1 MFNRASIFPSF
12 DTITRIGLDICFLAT
27 RASRNS
33 AGRLRR
39 TLSRLSVLCPIKTAS
54 ANARWRNKCSLS
66 SREVK
71 STGEKLRVVI
81 LASTVM
87 AKVALTNGRCDF
99 RGADG
104 DLRAD
109 LLRLADFMLEC
120 RDFPLHLAQAYMS
133 RHAAWFVEEIDDRA
147 WNTADEDDQK
157 TE

>member
-1 MFNRASIFPSF
+1 M
-12 DTITRIGLDICFLAT
+12 LD
-27 RASRNS
+27 
-33 AGRLRR
+33 GLRR
-39 TLSRLSVLCPIKTAS
+39 KRIDTRTAATMLYGLQTAS
-54 ANARWRNKCSLS
+54 ANARWRNKWVLS

-71 STGEKLRVVI
+71 STGERLRVVI
-81 LASTVM
+81 LPSTVM

-109 LLRLADFMLEC
+109 LLWLADFMLEC

-133 RHAAWFVEEIDDRA
+133 RHAAWFVEEINDRA
-147 WNTADEDDQK
+147 WNAAEEDDQK